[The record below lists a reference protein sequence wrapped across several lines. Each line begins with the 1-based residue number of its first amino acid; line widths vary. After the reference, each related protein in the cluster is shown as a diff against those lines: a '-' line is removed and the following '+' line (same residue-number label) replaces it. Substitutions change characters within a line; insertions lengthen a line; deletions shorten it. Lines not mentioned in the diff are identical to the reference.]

1 MGNRLST
8 IVTRTGDDGNT
19 GLADG
24 SRRPKNDSRIHCLGE
39 VDELNSSLGLLISL
53 IDFAEITEILHQIQH
68 DLFDLGAELSQP
80 GKQLLTEDYVDYIER
95 QLEKLNASL
104 PALKEFILPGGSM
117 LISHIHLTRTVCR
130 RVERHFATLQQ
141 LEPVNPVSLRYLN
154 RLSDL
159 LFVMARFMAQHT
171 GQPEVYWQ
179 SQFSRLSDSS

>member
-24 SRRPKNDSRIHCLGE
+24 SRRPKNDCRIHCLGE
-39 VDELNSSLGLLISL
+39 VDELNATIGLLISS
-53 IDFAEITEILHQIQH
+53 IDVAKITEILHQIQH

-80 GKQLLTEDYVDYIER
+80 GKQLLTEDYVDYIE
-95 QLEKLNASL
+95 QQVEKLNANL
-104 PALKEFILPGGSM
+104 PALKEFILPAGSM
-117 LISHIHLTRTVCR
+117 LISQIHLTRTVCR

-141 LEPVNPVSLRYLN
+141 QEPVNPVSLKYIN
-154 RLSDL
+154 SVSDL
-159 LFVMARFMAQHT
+159 FLIIARFIAQHT
-171 GQPEVYWQ
+171 GQPEVYWK